1 MTITYWEVALRLF
14 LSVLLG
20 GLVGFERESH
30 NRPAG
35 FRTHILVCAGS
46 ALIMLV
52 SAYGFPANLTAG
64 YAVDPGRIAAQVVTG
79 VGFLGA
85 GTIIRHRGS
94 IRGLTTAASIWVVS
108 GIGLAIGIGFYP
120 GALLGTLLVLLSL
133 FVLGRI
139 ERAILSHRRL
149 KHLWVRAVDQPG
161 LMGRVAALLGDFRI
175 NIRKIDLSPPEDVT
189 TLQAEVIT
197 MNFLLIVPAGLEVGQ
212 LFQRLS
218 CLKGVLEIS
227 WQGRKITS
235 SKPPAGKSIL

>member
-1 MTITYWEVALRLF
+1 MAITYWEVALRLF
-14 LSVLLG
+14 LAVLMG

-35 FRTHILVCAGS
+35 FRTHILVCVGS

-52 SAYGFPANLTAG
+52 SAYGFPEELTASFDI
-64 YAVDPGRIAAQVVTG
+64 DPSRIAAQVVTG

-108 GIGLAIGIGFYP
+108 GIGLAVGIGFYS
-120 GALLGTLLVLLSL
+120 GAVFGTFLVLVSL

-139 ERAILSHRRL
+139 DRAILSQRRL
-149 KHLWVRAVDQPG
+149 KHLWVRAVDRPG
-161 LMGRVAALLGDFRI
+161 LMGRVAAILGDFKI
-175 NIRKIDLSPPEDVT
+175 NIRKIDLSSPEFAAS
-189 TLQAEVIT
+189 LQAEAIV
-197 MNFLLIVPAGLEVGQ
+197 MDFLVTIPAGLDAEQ

-218 CLKGVLEIS
+218 CLKGILEIS
-227 WQGRKITS
+227 WQGDEITS
-235 SKPPAGKSIL
+235 NPPTDENIL